1 MSVCVTMPSRSVR
14 SFPRT
19 KTKPQKR
26 WLLVPILLMIIGY
39 AMTSIQILMFWGAI
53 ISLTGALVLFLVGTV
68 YADLWAA
75 HRRTQQM
82 IKDRDERFAE
92 DEISDIDEPVIDDP
106 FEETYDTE

>member
-1 MSVCVTMPSRSVR
+1 MSSRSVR

-19 KTKPQKR
+19 KDKPQKR

-39 AMTSIQILMFWGAI
+39 AMTSVQILMFWGAI
-53 ISLTGALVLFLVGTV
+53 ISLTGALVMFLVGVV

-92 DEISDIDEPVIDDP
+92 NDVPDVEEPVIEDP
-106 FEETYDTE
+106 FEETYDDE

>member
-1 MSVCVTMPSRSVR
+1 MSGRSVR

-19 KTKPQKR
+19 KNKPQKR
-26 WLLVPILLMIIGY
+26 WLLIPILLMVVGY
-39 AMTSIQILMFWGAI
+39 LMTFVPVLMFWGAI
-53 ISLTGALVLFLVGTV
+53 ISLTGALVVSLVGTV

-92 DEISDIDEPVIDDP
+92 QEEDDIDQPVVEDP
-106 FEETYDTE
+106 FEETYDDE

>member
-1 MSVCVTMPSRSVR
+1 MPSRSVR

-19 KTKPQKR
+19 KNKPQKR

-39 AMTSIQILMFWGAI
+39 AMTSVQILMFWGAI
-53 ISLTGALVLFLVGTV
+53 ISLTGALVMFLVGIV

-92 DEISDIDEPVIDDP
+92 NDVPDVEEPVIENP
-106 FEETYDTE
+106 FEETYDDE

>member
-1 MSVCVTMPSRSVR
+1 MPSRSVR

-19 KTKPQKR
+19 KNKPQKR

-39 AMTSIQILMFWGAI
+39 AMTSVQILMFWGAI
-53 ISLTGALVLFLVGTV
+53 ISLTGALVLFLVGIV

-92 DEISDIDEPVIDDP
+92 NDVPDVEEPVIENP
-106 FEETYDTE
+106 FEETYDDE

>member
-1 MSVCVTMPSRSVR
+1 MSVR

-19 KTKPQKR
+19 KNKPQKR
-26 WLLVPILLMIIGY
+26 WLLVPILLMIVGY
-39 AMTSIQILMFWGAI
+39 LMTFVPLLMFWGAI
-53 ISLTGALVLFLVGTV
+53 VALTGSLVIFLVGTV

-92 DEISDIDEPVIDDP
+92 EDVPDIDELEIEDP
-106 FEETYDTE
+106 FEETYDAE

>member
-1 MSVCVTMPSRSVR
+1 MSSRSVR

-19 KTKPQKR
+19 KNKPQKR

-39 AMTSIQILMFWGAI
+39 AMTSVQILMFWGAI
-53 ISLTGALVLFLVGTV
+53 ISLTGALVMFLVGIV

-92 DEISDIDEPVIDDP
+92 NDVPDVEEPVIENP
-106 FEETYDTE
+106 FEETYDDE

>member
-1 MSVCVTMPSRSVR
+1 MSRRTVR

-26 WLLVPILLMIIGY
+26 WLLVPIILMIIGY
-39 AMTSIQILMFWGAI
+39 LMTFVPLLMFWGAI
-53 ISLTGALVLFLVGTV
+53 VSLTGALVTFLVGTV

-82 IKDRDERFAE
+82 IKDRDERFADGEELPDIE
-92 DEISDIDEPVIDDP
+92 DPVSEDP
-106 FEETYDTE
+106 FEETYDDE